1 MSFYLNN
8 TSNCRP
14 CPLKNSGAGSICE
27 KVLIET
33 TKIFDECLS
42 QTQEVG
48 LPLTVTSFTPEDPT
62 LPLTFI
68 SAQTTGTGVV
78 VSDVVIDRI
87 ADRPNFANVTAT
99 VTIPTTVTY
108 RDANG
113 VIGTGTSSVT
123 VTKTA
128 VLFVPQP
135 SLTPIEVRASA
146 ALISTSGTFSGD
158 DLFTINA
165 CLYVIL
171 KIVGVV
177 DILIPSYGY
186 PQIPACQEITSPCP
200 GLGNISFFP
209 VAQP

>member
-14 CPLKNSGAGSICE
+14 CPLKNSGVGSICE

-42 QTQEVG
+42 QTQEIG
-48 LPLTVTSFTPEDPT
+48 LQLTVSSYTPELPAF
-62 LPLTFI
+62 PLTFI
-68 SAQTTGTGVV
+68 SAQATGSGVV

-99 VTIPTTVTY
+99 ITIPVIVTY
-108 RDANG
+108 RDNNG
-113 VIGTGTSSVT
+113 VVGTGTSSVT
-123 VTKTA
+123 VTKSA
-128 VLFVPQP
+128 ILFVPQP
-135 SLTPIEVRASA
+135 PMTPIEVTAMA
-146 ALISTSGTFSGD
+146 ALVSTSGTYSD
-158 DLFTINA
+158 NNIFTINA
-165 CLYVIL
+165 CLYVVI

-177 DILIPSYGY
+177 DILVPSYGY
-186 PQIPACQEITSPCP
+186 PQIPECQEISTPCP
-200 GLGNISFFP
+200 GLNNISFFP